1 MENFKKLGLSS
12 KTVKVLEK
20 KGFTEPTTIQAQV
33 IPLLLEG
40 KTDVVGQS
48 QTGTGKT
55 ASFALP
61 ILERIKPSKSIQAIV
76 LTPTR
81 ELALQV
87 AKEIDSLKGDS
98 KIQVLAVYG
107 GAPIEVQRKKLR
119 SGVDI
124 VVGTPGRVMDL
135 QRRKSLILDNIQYA
149 VLDEADEML
158 NMGFVEDIEMILQNT
173 PKDKS
178 MLLFSATMPRSI
190 LKIAE
195 KYMRNYKLIEIEK
208 ANVICKDVEQIY
220 YDINARDRF
229 EGIKRIIDTSTDF
242 HGIVF
247 CNTRA
252 AVDTLAQQLMKDD
265 YRAASLHGDITQAQ
279 REKILQQFR
288 TRSVKVLVATDVAAR
303 GIDVEDL
310 THVIN
315 FSFPQSPELYVHR
328 IGRTGRAG
336 KKGIAVTFVIPS
348 EKGKLRFVERINKCQ
363 LEKRQFPSA
372 KDIVKNK
379 EELIKTAI
387 KKIITSNKS
396 KAPKYNAMAEEL
408 LVEHTPKEVIVAILK
423 YSLKNELDVTTYR
436 EISEAKPGRGGS
448 NRGGFGRGR
457 SNSRGDRGGFG
468 RGRSNSRGSRDRG
481 SSERR
486 PREGSRDG
494 PKRTFGRSSGRSSE
508 GRSRDS
514 GKSDRRPRE
523 STREGLRK
531 AYGRPS
537 ERSSEG
543 RSRDSG
549 RSDRKPRE
557 SSRDGPKRTFGRSS
571 EGRSERKPRDK
582 KSEKKPA
589 NKRNANRRDKAP
601 RSRVTKKR

>member
-1 MENFKKLGLSS
+1 MEEFKKLGLSK
-12 KTVKVLEK
+12 KTIQILEK
-20 KGFTEPTTIQAQV
+20 KGFTEPTTIQTKV

-40 KTDVVGQS
+40 KKDVVGQS

-61 ILERIKPSKSIQAIV
+61 IIERIKEHSKTVQAIV

-87 AKEIDSLKGDS
+87 AKEIDSLKGDK
-98 KIQVLAVYG
+98 KIHVLAVYG
-107 GAPIEVQRKKLR
+107 GAPIDVQRQKLR
-119 SGVDI
+119 RGVDI

-135 QRRKSLILDNIQYA
+135 QRRKSLVLDDIQYA

-195 KYMRNYKLIEIEK
+195 KYMKKYELIEIEK
-208 ANVICKDVEQIY
+208 SQVITKTVEQIY
-220 YDINARDRF
+220 YDINAKDRF
-229 EGIKRIIDTSTDF
+229 EGIRRIVDSNLDF

-252 AVDTLAQQLMKDD
+252 AVDTLTQQLTKVG

-288 TRSVKVLVATDVAAR
+288 VRSVRVLVATDVAAR

-315 FSFPQSPELYVHR
+315 FSLPQSPELYVHR

-336 KKGIAVTFVIPS
+336 KKGVAVTFVIPS
-348 EKGKLRFVERINKCQ
+348 ERGKLRFVERINKCQ
-363 LEKRQFPSA
+363 LTKQQFPSA
-372 KDIVKNK
+372 KEIVKAK
-379 EELIKTAI
+379 EAQVKDMVQ
-387 KKIITSNKS
+387 KIISSNKGKS
-396 KAPKYNAMAEEL
+396 PRYNSIAEEL
-408 LVEHTPKEVIVAILK
+408 LLDNKPEEVVSAILK
-423 YSLKNELDVTTYR
+423 YSLKNELDVTTYK
-436 EISEAKPGRGGS
+436 EISEAKSTGS
-448 NRGGFGRGR
+448 RSRSDSDRGGFRRGRASSRRDRGRSESRSGDRGRSGGRSNDRRSNDRRSEGRSRERPSGRGR
-457 SNSRGDRGGFG
+457 S
-468 RGRSNSRGSRDRG
+468 
-481 SSERR
+481 ERK
-486 PREGSRDG
+486 PREGESRDG
-494 PKRTFGRSSGRSSE
+494 PKRTFGRSSDRKSE
-508 GRSRDS
+508 GRSER
-514 GKSDRRPRE
+514 KPRE
-523 STREGLRK
+523 STRDGLRK

-537 ERSSEG
+537 DKKSEG
-543 RSRDSG
+543 RSG
-549 RSDRKPRE
+549 
-557 SSRDGPKRTFGRSS
+557 
-571 EGRSERKPRDK
+571 ERKFERKSSDK
-582 KSEKKPA
+582 KSKKP
-589 NKRNANRRDKAP
+589 RHRDRK
-601 RSRVTKKR
+601 